1 MTDFDTIKLLTPEIV
16 LVGMATL
23 IYLAGAF
30 ARPGFRPLGFALAGF
45 VGAAIALLV
54 TRDLSP
60 GLLAWPS
67 ETMLSGPLVVD
78 LFGHTVRWGILI
90 AGALLVLLADPP
102 REEHQAAEYT
112 GSLLLIVAGLMLAA
126 VANDLVLLFMA
137 LELVSIPTY
146 VVLYLGKR
154 GALAQEATTK
164 YFFLSVV
171 SSGVLL
177 YGFSFLYGLGGS
189 TRLDVIAAALRDEY
203 ASTGSLGPFASV
215 ALVLIFAA
223 LAFRLAA
230 VPFHFYAPDVFQ
242 GTSNANAGFL
252 STLPKAA
259 GLLVLIRLLVGAM
272 PGMESLAWKLVL
284 VVSVLTMTLGNVVA
298 LWQSN
303 IRRLLAYSS
312 IAHAGYILIGLSVGL
327 AQVALA
333 PTAEPREAIGVNGLG
348 TAIFYLAVYAAAT
361 LGTFAAL
368 AYLSTEQK
376 SVDDV
381 DELAG
386 LSQTHPLVAGA
397 IAVFMFSLAG
407 IPPLAGFWGKF
418 ALFSGTIDLAAPVG
432 GEWTELQQWFL
443 ALAILGVANAAIAA
457 AYYLRVV
464 ATMYF
469 RSPETAAAPVEKDRA
484 TTRREPEPA
493 LATAVAVLLVLG
505 MGIFPGRVMDVSDAA
520 GTAVSAVRSE
530 GSTATDEQA
539 AAIDAEPFGS
549 GVAAK
554 TRVQ

>member
-1 MTDFDTIKLLTPEIV
+1 MTDFDTIKLLAPEIV

-30 ARPGFRPLGFALAGF
+30 AGPAFRPLGLALAGL
-45 VGAAIALLV
+45 VGSAVALLI

-60 GLLAWPS
+60 GMLVWPP
-67 ETMLSGPLVVD
+67 ETMLSGPVVMD
-78 LFGHTVRWGILI
+78 LFGHTARWGILI
-90 AGALLVLLADPP
+90 AGALLVLLADRPP
-102 REEHQAAEYT
+102 EEHQAAEYT

-126 VANDLVLLFMA
+126 VANDLVLLFMG

-146 VVLYLGKR
+146 VILYLGKR
-154 GALAQEATTK
+154 GALAQEATVK

-171 SSGVLL
+171 SSAVLL

-189 TRLDVIAAALRDEY
+189 TRLDVIAAALREEH
-203 ASTGSLGPFASV
+203 AIAGSLGAFASV

-259 GLLVLIRLLVGAM
+259 GLLVLIRVLVGAM

-333 PTAEPREAIGVNGLG
+333 PTAAPQETIGVNGLG
-348 TAIFYLAVYAAAT
+348 TALFYLAVYAAAT

-368 AYLSTEQK
+368 AYLSTEQR
-376 SVDDV
+376 SVDDL

-386 LSQTHPLVAGA
+386 LSQTHPLIAGA

-432 GEWTELQQWFL
+432 GEWTELQRWFM

-469 RSPETAAAPVEKDRA
+469 RSPESAAAPVERDRA
-484 TTRREPEPA
+484 STHRESEPA
-493 LATAVAVLLVLG
+493 LATAVALLLVVG

-520 GTAVSAVRSE
+520 GAAVSAGRRETV
-530 GSTATDEQA
+530 TATDEQA
-539 AAIDAEPFGS
+539 AAVDDERLAS

>member
-1 MTDFDTIKLLTPEIV
+1 MTDFDTIKLLAPEIV
-16 LVGMATL
+16 LIGIATL

-30 ARPGFRPLGFALAGF
+30 ARPGFRPLGFALAGLF
-45 VGAAIALLV
+45 GAGIALLA

-60 GLLAWPS
+60 GMLAYPP
-67 ETMLSGPLVVD
+67 ETLQSGPLIVD
-78 LFGHTVRWGILI
+78 LFGHTARWGILI
-90 AGALLVLLADPP
+90 AGALLVLLADRP
-102 REEHQAAEYT
+102 REERQAAEYT
-112 GSLLLIVAGLMLAA
+112 GSVLLIIAGLMLAA
-126 VANDLVLLFMA
+126 TANDLVLLFMG

-154 GALAQEATTK
+154 GPLAQEATTK

-171 SSGVLL
+171 SSAILL

-189 TRLDVIAAALRDEY
+189 TRLDVIAAALREQY
-203 ASTGSLGPFASV
+203 AAAGSLGPFASV

-242 GTSNANAGFL
+242 GTSNANAGLL
-252 STLPKAA
+252 STLPKVA
-259 GLLVLIRLLVGAM
+259 GLLVLIRLLLGGM
-272 PGMESLAWKLVL
+272 PGMESLAWKIAL

-312 IAHAGYILIGLSVGL
+312 IAHAGYMLIGLSVGL

-333 PTAEPREAIGVNGLG
+333 PTAEPQEAIGVNGIG
-348 TAIFYLAVYAAAT
+348 TALFYLAVYAAAT

-368 AYLSTEQK
+368 AYLSTERK
-376 SVDDV
+376 SVDDLE
-381 DELAG
+381 ELAG
-386 LSQTHPLVAGA
+386 LSQTHPFIAGA

-418 ALFSGTIDLAAPVG
+418 ALFSGTIDLGAPVG
-432 GEWTELQQWFL
+432 GEWTELQKWFL
-443 ALAILGVANAAIAA
+443 ALAIIGVANAAIAA

-469 RSPETAAAPVEKDRA
+469 RSPATAAAPVPADSPA
-484 TTRREPEPA
+484 GAHREPEPA
-493 LATAVAVLLVLG
+493 LATALALVLVIA
-505 MGIFPGRVMDVSDAA
+505 MGIFPGRVIDVSDAA
-520 GTAVSAVRSE
+520 GSHVGESLRDSRLGGTRPIGAAVSAMAP
-530 GSTATDEQA
+530 GSQREA
-539 AAIDAEPFGS
+539 
-549 GVAAK
+549 
-554 TRVQ
+554 RLR